1 MRALIYASYASFE
14 NSRFPNIR
22 KVVYVTKMSRLL
34 LQTACGTKLP
44 DKSNQKQIGV
54 EFPKND
60 EGEVSKHICKN
71 QQKHKQL
78 LKYL

>member
-1 MRALIYASYASFE
+1 MRALIYASHASFE

-22 KVVYVTKMSRLL
+22 KVVYVTKMPRLL

-54 EFPKND
+54 ESPKND
-60 EGEVSKHICKN
+60 EGNIYVKISKNIN
-71 QQKHKQL
+71 NF
-78 LKYL
+78 